1 MFRHHWPLIVILGL
15 FLCLATTF
23 SCLLPLGEAA
33 DETDHFAL
41 VRFIAE
47 YGRPPLTVAER
58 NAIGPKGDASP
69 VYHALVAWL
78 TQHVDTSALP
88 TLPDTQAN
96 PKRLIPT
103 DGFKANRI
111 FHTEDELFPWRGIV
125 LAWHLARLVSV
136 ALGAV
141 TVVVAYLTVLSIYPQ
156 RRSLAIAAAAF
167 VAFLPRFLINSAVV
181 SDDAMV
187 VPLVVCS
194 VCVMVRI
201 AQGAQHPRTFLLLGI
216 LIGLAAITKYHSL
229 VLLPEA
235 TLLCI
240 VLAWRSA
247 LCSANPR
254 QVWLAWLRRWGWAV
268 VAFILTAGWW
278 FAFLIARFNQVAEL
292 GWIRGLIA
300 PLGDP
305 VLTTGLSHLFEI
317 PGVGRPGYPFGW
329 NDWASLLFRS
339 FWLTYGW
346 LHVFAPEWVYLALGV
361 WTLLAAA
368 GLGVQLVKCSLAI
381 AGQAGRRLR
390 LLSPST
396 WRWDIILVALH
407 LLIYLGIVM
416 MRQASRPARETAQG
430 RHLYPALTAIAFF
443 SVYGLSTLPCIV
455 HNLVNSLRSRFAD
468 HHGRQNPATE
478 ARVRVGKTLW
488 LFSLPAG
495 LLALSLVALPGI
507 ILPVYLPYLPIRTF
521 APEEAV
527 IGHRLNVSF
536 ARGLTLVGYD
546 IPALSGTDNPSFE
559 VDTGIPITLYW
570 YAKQPQ
576 TRDYLVRLC
585 LENMQREK
593 VLCVHRHPLDGRYP
607 VRAWEAGYLIRDE
620 MIVPTPACLPEGL
633 YALSLEMLPL
643 RLDSAVTTVDTALSR
658 HEPVTIG
665 QVSLRAPGYRSAPSP
680 RMQLWTAQ
688 GLLRQDILKIQ
699 QLRQSFTVFVWRSAD
714 AQKDGSPLWL
724 AARDDSARRWLPVS
738 SQEVC
743 HPSEGETITA
753 HSFIADAS
761 VRPGEYLL
769 QVPGGSEAGLS
780 VQVATR
786 WRAFDLPTHLAT
798 RRETTFVGCDVGSEP
813 CIELVR
819 YELERSPRWPGES
832 IPITVHWRAR
842 RTMSQSYVVVLYLL
856 DNMARVGGRLSWS
869 LGGHY
874 SNMLW
879 APGEYVPETYQL
891 PVFLGTPPGLYT
903 IELSLY
909 DYRTNGEGGTHI
921 RLPIIPPSTEMS
933 TDSLYLG
940 QVRVKDI
947 DEGSPPSHALRALLG
962 DQIQLLGYDLS
973 PSPDGLLSPGQT
985 LNLTL
990 YWQAVQQPAEDYTV
1004 FTQLIGPDGLIWG
1017 QQDNQ
1022 PQGGRYPTSQWAA
1035 GQLVVDRYIITL
1047 HPNAPSGRYR
1057 LLTGMYLLASGRRLP
1072 AIADEG
1078 TPLPDNAIPLVE
1090 LDVQ

>member
-1 MFRHHWPLIVILGL
+1 MFRQHWLLIVILGL

-47 YGRPPLTVAER
+47 HGRPPLTVAER

-69 VYHALVAWL
+69 IYHALVALL
-78 TQHVDTSALP
+78 TQHVDTRALP

-96 PKRLIPT
+96 PRRLIST

-125 LAWHLARLVSV
+125 LAWHLARLISV
-136 ALGAV
+136 ALGAA
-141 TVVVAYLTVLSIYPQ
+141 TVVAAYLTVLSTYPQ

-167 VAFLPRFLINSAVV
+167 VAFLPRFIINSAVV

-187 VPLVVCS
+187 VPLVACS
-194 VCVMVRI
+194 VYVMVRI

-216 LIGLAAITKYHSL
+216 LMGLAAITKYHSL

-247 LCSANPR
+247 LRSANPR
-254 QVWLAWLRRWGWAV
+254 QVWLAWLHRWGWAV
-268 VAFILTAGWW
+268 VAFTLTAGWW
-278 FAFLIARFNQVAEL
+278 FAFLIVRFNQVAEL
-292 GWIRGLIA
+292 GWVRGLIA

-305 VLTTGLSHLFEI
+305 VFTTGLSHLFEM
-317 PGVGRPGYPFGW
+317 PGVGNSGYPFGW

-346 LHVFAPEWVYLALGV
+346 LHVFAPTWVYLALGV
-361 WTLLAAA
+361 WTLLATT
-368 GLGVQLVKCSLAI
+368 GLGVQLVKCSLTS
-381 AGQAGRRLR
+381 AGRRIR

-396 WRWDIILVALH
+396 WRWDIILLVLH
-407 LLIYLGIVM
+407 FLIYLGIVM

-430 RHLYPALTAIAFF
+430 RHLYPALTAIAFL
-443 SVYGLSTLPCIV
+443 STYGLSALPCSA
-455 HNLVNSLRSRFAD
+455 HDLVNSLRSRFAD
-468 HHGRQNPATE
+468 RHGRQNPPAE
-478 ARVRVGKTLW
+478 ERVRVGKTLW

-495 LLALSLVALPGI
+495 LLALSLVALPGV
-507 ILPVYLPYLPIRTF
+507 ILPVYLPYLPIRTL
-521 APEEAV
+521 ASEEAV
-527 IGHRLNVSF
+527 IEHRLKVSF

-546 IPALSGTDNPSFE
+546 IPALSGRDNPSFE

-585 LENMQREK
+585 LENAQGEK

-607 VRAWEAGYLIRDE
+607 VRAWEAGHLIRDE
-620 MIVPTPACLPEGL
+620 TILPTPACLPEGL

-643 RLDSAVTTVDTALSR
+643 RLDSAVSTVDTALSR
-658 HEPVTIG
+658 HELVTLG
-665 QVSLRAPGYRSAPSP
+665 QVSLRASGYRGVPPP

-688 GLLRQDILKIQ
+688 GLLRQNTLQIQ
-699 QLRQSFTVFVWRSAD
+699 QLRQSFTVFVRRSAD
-714 AQKDGSPLWL
+714 GQDDGSPLWL
-724 AARDDSARRWLPVS
+724 AARDDPARRWLPVS

-743 HPSEGETITA
+743 QPSEGEAITA

-761 VRPGEYLL
+761 VRPGEYLF
-769 QVPGGSEAGLS
+769 QAPDGSEAGLS

-786 WRAFDLPTHLAT
+786 WRAFELPTHLAT
-798 RRETTFVGCDVGSEP
+798 HRETTVVGCDESLEP
-813 CIELVR
+813 CIELVS
-819 YELERSPRWPGES
+819 YELERSPHWPGES

-856 DNMARVGGRLSWS
+856 DNIARVGGQLSWS

-903 IELSLY
+903 IQLSLY
-909 DYRTNGEGGTHI
+909 GYRTDAKGDTHI
-921 RLPIIPPSTEMS
+921 RLPIITSSTETP

-940 QVRVKDI
+940 QVRVKDM

-985 LNLTL
+985 LNLIL

-1004 FTQLIGPDGLIWG
+1004 FTQLIGPDGLVWG

-1022 PQGGRYPTSQWAA
+1022 PQGGRYPTSQWTA
-1035 GQLVVDRYIITL
+1035 GQPVVDRYIITL
-1047 HPNAPSGRYR
+1047 QPDAPSGRYR

-1072 AIADEG
+1072 AIAGDG

-1090 LDVQ
+1090 LYVK